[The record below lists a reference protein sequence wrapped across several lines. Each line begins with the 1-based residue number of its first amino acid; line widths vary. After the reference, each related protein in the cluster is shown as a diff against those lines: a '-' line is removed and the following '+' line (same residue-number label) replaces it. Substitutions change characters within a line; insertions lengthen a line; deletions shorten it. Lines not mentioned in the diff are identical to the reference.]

1 MKETC
6 LGWSPVRPAG
16 TVSVGGAL
24 RLPRPPPP
32 VAHHHARAE
41 VAHARGVREVRAAG
55 ARQAVAGEGALEAG
69 GGGGGGQQQQRRRG
83 GAQRRRHAPG
93 PAAVKLQL
101 YTEVAQEL
109 VLMSAGRGAANCKTF
124 MSPPPPTGARRLDH
138 RHNGMEGL
146 QKKLFHILATCT
158 TCSPTKLE
166 ATLTKD
172 VLTIWYSSIISG
184 LCCIFEHLN
193 LLTVTI

>member
-1 MKETC
+1 MKETST
-6 LGWSPVRPAG
+6 GWSPVRPAG

-32 VAHHHARAE
+32 VAHHRARAE

-55 ARQAVAGEGALEAG
+55 ARQAVAGEGAREAGGG

-83 GAQRRRHAPG
+83 GAQGRRHAPA
-93 PAAVKLQL
+93 PAAVKLRL

-124 MSPPPPTGARRLDH
+124 MSPPPPPGARRLDH
-138 RHNGMEGL
+138 RHKMAWEGL
-146 QKKLFHILATCT
+146 KQGRL
-158 TCSPTKLE
+158 
-166 ATLTKD
+166 D
-172 VLTIWYSSIISG
+172 Q
-184 LCCIFEHLN
+184 
-193 LLTVTI
+193 